1 MWLVFAPSLVVIILT
16 STRLIWKWLSGLPLP
31 FERTQW
37 DAQRTGYEQDFTRH
51 RMADGLIA
59 SKALIGK
66 SPEEIVTMLGETD
79 SPNFGEHWHM
89 FFVLGPCRHLVGIDT
104 EFLAVHF
111 DHSGKASEAAIV
123 ED

>member
-1 MWLVFAPSLVVIILT
+1 
-16 STRLIWKWLSGLPLP
+16 
-31 FERTQW
+31 
-37 DAQRTGYEQDFTRH
+37 
-51 RMADGLIA
+51 MADGLIA
-59 SKALIGK
+59 SKVLIGK

-79 SPNFGEHWHM
+79 LSNIDQHLLM

-104 EFLAVHF
+104 EFLDVHF